1 MNWRG
6 SVAPDLMAILRRSLF
21 ILTAVTVVTAWFSN
35 TFYFPDEHYQILEF
49 MGHKLGIT
57 SAQDLPWEFEA
68 RIRPWLQPF
77 LYYLITW
84 PLMALGV
91 TDMFAI
97 TFILRLV
104 TGLFS
109 VFALAV
115 FARAILDTL
124 KDEAQQRA
132 FARYLPL
139 TFLSA
144 PLRKLCRP
152 PSPPSRW
159 RWCCGEHRP
168 ASWRWPGCCAG
179 WPSRHGIRQRC
190 WAWAS
195 SPGWRSLPV
204 PG

>member
-139 TFLSA
+139 F
-144 PLRKLCRP
+144 
-152 PSPPSRW
+152 
-159 RWCCGEHRP
+159 GF
-168 ASWRWPGCCAG
+168 
-179 WPSRHGIRQRC
+179 
-190 WAWAS
+190 
-195 SPGWRSLPV
+195 V
-204 PG
+204 P